1 MHTARDFADGLESAA
16 VTPEQFRDVC
26 AQRFRALGTAHAL
39 GQVAAMP
46 SLLERIDLQDYR
58 RRRTMQPPLSAI
70 SRGWTVE
77 DAKGVPVGQVYRV
90 EGEPELGVVSAIVV
104 DSGAFTVARRASVG
118 QIASTGV
125 GVVRLNVT
133 LDALQPA

>member
-1 MHTARDFADGLESAA
+1 
-16 VTPEQFRDVC
+16 
-26 AQRFRALGTAHAL
+26 
-39 GQVAAMP
+39 
-46 SLLERIDLQDYR
+46 
-58 RRRTMQPPLSAI
+58 
-70 SRGWTVE
+70 
-77 DAKGVPVGQVYRV
+77 VPFGEVYRV